1 MLKTMQFSTN
11 IEEIKENFKIENI
24 VSDYVQLKRA
34 GNILKGLC
42 PFHNE
47 NTPSFVVSPI
57 RQNFKCFGCGESG
70 DVISF
75 IQKIDNLNF
84 VDAVKKLNGDFSI
97 NKDWRKSE
105 AYKTVYVAPEP
116 KQISFI
122 EFDIFNKSLNDYGNN
137 DFVIFLKNKFGSE
150 ITNDL
155 IAKYHIGTSKRFKN
169 GVVFWQIDA
178 DGGVRT
184 GKIMQYD
191 ALTLLRVQEPT
202 TCIDWVH
209 SKMNNFKL
217 CQCFFGE
224 HLLAVDKTKTIAIAE
239 SEKSAIVGAAFYPD
253 YIWLAAGNKDALK
266 SKISVLRNRNI
277 ILYPDAQAYND
288 WKEIADDWQGIN
300 NITVSSLIEKNATDE
315 EYNSKVDLADYL
327 LRYSI

>member
-1 MLKTMQFSTN
+1 MLKIMEFSTK
-11 IEEIKENFKIENI
+11 IEEIKEKVRIEDI

-47 NTPSFVVSPI
+47 NSASFIVSPI

-105 AYKTVYVAPEP
+105 AYKKVYVAPEP

-137 DFVIFLKNKFGSE
+137 DFVIFLKNVNS
-150 ITNDL
+150 DL
-155 IAKYHIGTSKRFKN
+155 KY
-169 GVVFWQIDA
+169 
-178 DGGVRT
+178 
-184 GKIMQYD
+184 
-191 ALTLLRVQEPT
+191 
-202 TCIDWVH
+202 
-209 SKMNNFKL
+209 
-217 CQCFFGE
+217 
-224 HLLAVDKTKTIAIAE
+224 
-239 SEKSAIVGAAFYPD
+239 
-253 YIWLAAGNKDALK
+253 
-266 SKISVLRNRNI
+266 
-277 ILYPDAQAYND
+277 
-288 WKEIADDWQGIN
+288 
-300 NITVSSLIEKNATDE
+300 
-315 EYNSKVDLADYL
+315 
-327 LRYSI
+327 